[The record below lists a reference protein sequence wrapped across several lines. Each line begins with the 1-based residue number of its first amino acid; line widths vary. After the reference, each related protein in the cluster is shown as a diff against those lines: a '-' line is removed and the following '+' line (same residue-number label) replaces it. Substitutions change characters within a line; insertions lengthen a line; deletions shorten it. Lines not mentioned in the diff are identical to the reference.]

1 MQIFMKNFL
10 RISILLFFLIPFNN
24 FSQEIKWI
32 TLEDAVY
39 LQESDP
45 RNIIMDVYTNW
56 CGPCKLLDRNTFANK
71 DVANYINE
79 NFYAVKF
86 NAEGNDIVN
95 FKGYTFENPNYD
107 PAKANRRNSSHQLT
121 QALRVSAYPT
131 IVFLDKSN
139 NLLHRLRGYK
149 TPKQLEVYLKLF
161 TDDNYK
167 NYQSQ
172 EEFNNFFES
181 FVYEF
186 DSK

>member
-1 MQIFMKNFL
+1 MRLALYIK
-10 RISILLFFLIPFNN
+10 IILVCFFSVDSL

-32 TLEDAVY
+32 SLEDAVY
-39 LQESDP
+39 LQEAAP
-45 RNIIMDVYTNW
+45 RNIIIDMYTNW

-71 DVANYINE
+71 DVARYIND

-107 PAKANRRNSSHQLT
+107 PAKANRRNSSHQLS
-121 QALRVSAYPT
+121 QAFRIQAFPT
-131 IVFLDKSN
+131 IVFLDKSS
-139 NLLHRLRGYK
+139 NLLHKLRGYK

-161 TDDNYK
+161 TDENYK
-167 NYQSQ
+167 NYNSQ
-172 EEFNNFFES
+172 EEFNKFFES

-186 DSK
+186 GSR